1 MYSHRR
7 KIFLF
12 LKGREKDM
20 EEAKLAPKN
29 FIEEFIQ
36 QDIQEKG
43 LSHIQTRFPPEPNG
57 YLHIGH
63 VKALYIDFSMAEKF
77 GGKCNLRFDDT
88 NPAKEDVEFVE
99 AIQDDI
105 HWMGFDW
112 DKLVYGSSYFDQTY
126 EIAKEFIKKGLAY
139 VDELTPEQ
147 MKEYRGTLTA
157 PGKNSPYRDRP
168 IEESLD
174 LFERMKNG
182 EFADGTLT
190 LRAKIDMSSPNIC
203 LRDPTI
209 YRVLHKHHHQTGD
222 KWCIYPMYDFAHPI
236 QDCIEGVTHSLC
248 SLEYEIHRPLYN
260 WVRDNC
266 GLPAHPRQIEF
277 ARLNMT
283 HTKLSKRYLRRLVE
297 EHFVSGWDDPRMPTL
312 VGMRRRGYTPESIH
326 DFLRRAGIAK
336 SDSVVDIG
344 LLEHCI
350 REDLNDKAPRA
361 MAVLDPIRVTLTN
374 WEEGNIVYL
383 PTENHP
389 AHPEMGNREVAF
401 GKHLLIE
408 REDFM
413 EDAPKKFFRLAP
425 GREVRLKAAYIIRC
439 DEVVKDD
446 AGNVTELLCSVDLTS
461 LSGGEGANRKVKGTL
476 HWVEETTAQPIE
488 VRLYDYMLKE
498 DEPEDENDAETEGEE
513 EAEAAKEKDF
523 TDSFNWD
530 SVKVLDHAVIEG
542 GLKDAKV
549 GDHFQFMRQG
559 YFVVDKDSTPERPVY
574 NRTVGLKGSYKPE

>member
-1 MYSHRR
+1 MEAN
-7 KIFLF
+7 
-12 LKGREKDM
+12 EKTTS
-20 EEAKLAPKN
+20 N
-29 FIEEFIQ
+29 FIEEFVA
-36 QDIQEKG
+36 QDIADGKVIGQV
-43 LSHIQTRFPPEPNG
+43 QTRFPPEPNG

-63 VKALYIDFSMAEKF
+63 VKALYIDFSIAEKF

-88 NPAKEDVEFVE
+88 NPAKEDVEYVD

-105 HWMGFDW
+105 RWMGFQW
-112 DKLVYGSSYFDQTY
+112 DKLVYGSSYFDKTY
-126 EIAKEFIKKGLAY
+126 EIAVEFIKKGLAY

-147 MKEYRGTLTA
+147 MKEYRGTLTE
-157 PGKNSPYRDRP
+157 PGRNSPYRDRP
-168 IEESLD
+168 VEESLD

-182 EFADGTLT
+182 EFPDGSLT

-203 LRDPTI
+203 MRDPTI
-209 YRVLHKHHHQTGD
+209 YRVLHKRHHQTGD

-236 QDCIEGVTHSLC
+236 QDCLEGVTHSLC
-248 SLEYEIHRPLYN
+248 SLEYEIHRPLYD

-266 GLPAHPRQIEF
+266 GLPARPRQIEF

-312 VGMRRRGYTPESIH
+312 VGMRRRGYTPASIH

-336 SDSVVDIG
+336 ADSVVDIG

-361 MAVLDPIRVTLTN
+361 MAVLNPLRVTLTN
-374 WEEGNIVYL
+374 WEEGKIVRL
-383 PTENHP
+383 KTENHP
-389 AHPEMGNREVAF
+389 NHPEMGEREVAF

-439 DEVVKDD
+439 DEVVKDE
-446 AGNVTELLCSVDLTS
+446 AGNVVELLCSVDLTS

-476 HWVEETTAQPIE
+476 HWVEESTAKPIE

-498 DEPEDENDAETEGEE
+498 DGDEPEEAADLEEGEE
-513 EAEAAKEKDF
+513 NEAPKEKDF

-530 SVKVLDHAVIEG
+530 SIRVLDRAVLEG
-542 GLKDAKV
+542 GLAGAKA
-549 GDHFQFMRQG
+549 GDHFQFLRQG
-559 YFVVDKDSTPERPVY
+559 YFVVDKDSTQDRLVF
-574 NRTVGLKGSYKPE
+574 NRTVELKGSYKPE

>member
-1 MYSHRR
+1 MEAN
-7 KIFLF
+7 
-12 LKGREKDM
+12 EKTTS
-20 EEAKLAPKN
+20 N
-29 FIEEFIQ
+29 FIEEFVA
-36 QDIQEKG
+36 QDIADGKVIGQV
-43 LSHIQTRFPPEPNG
+43 QTRFPPEPNG

-63 VKALYIDFSMAEKF
+63 VKALYIDFSIAEKF

-88 NPAKEDVEFVE
+88 NPAKEDVEYVD

-105 HWMGFDW
+105 RWMGFQW
-112 DKLVYGSSYFDQTY
+112 DKLVYGSSYFDKTY
-126 EIAKEFIKKGLAY
+126 EIAVEFIKKGLAY

-147 MKEYRGTLTA
+147 MKEYRGTLTE
-157 PGKNSPYRDRP
+157 PGRNSPYRDRP
-168 IEESLD
+168 VEESLD

-182 EFADGTLT
+182 EFPDGSLT

-203 LRDPTI
+203 MRDPTI
-209 YRVLHKHHHQTGD
+209 YRVLHKRHHQTGD

-236 QDCIEGVTHSLC
+236 QDCLEGVTHSLC
-248 SLEYEIHRPLYN
+248 SLEYEIHRPLYD

-266 GLPAHPRQIEF
+266 GLPARPRQIEF

-283 HTKLSKRYLRRLVE
+283 HTKLSKRYLRQLVE

-312 VGMRRRGYTPESIH
+312 VGMRRRGYTPASIH

-336 SDSVVDIG
+336 ADSVVDIG

-361 MAVLDPIRVTLTN
+361 MAVLNPLRVTLTN
-374 WEEGNIVYL
+374 WEEGKIIRL
-383 PTENHP
+383 KTENHP
-389 AHPEMGNREVAF
+389 NHPEMGEREVAF

-439 DEVVKDD
+439 DEVVKDE
-446 AGNVTELLCSVDLTS
+446 AGNVVELLCSVDLTS

-476 HWVEETTAQPIE
+476 HWVEESTAKPIE

-498 DEPEDENDAETEGEE
+498 DGGEPEEAADLEEGEE
-513 EAEAAKEKDF
+513 SEAPKEKDF
-523 TDSFNWD
+523 TDFFNWD
-530 SVKVLDHAVIEG
+530 SIRVLDRAVLEG
-542 GLKDAKV
+542 GLAGAKA
-549 GDHFQFMRQG
+549 GDHFQFLRQG
-559 YFVVDKDSTPERPVY
+559 YFVVDKDSTQDRLVF
-574 NRTVGLKGSYKPE
+574 NRTVELKGSYKPE

>member
-1 MYSHRR
+1 MEAN
-7 KIFLF
+7 
-12 LKGREKDM
+12 EKTTS
-20 EEAKLAPKN
+20 N
-29 FIEEFIQ
+29 FIEEFVA
-36 QDIQEKG
+36 QDIADGKVIGQV
-43 LSHIQTRFPPEPNG
+43 QTRFPPEPNG

-63 VKALYIDFSMAEKF
+63 VKALYIDFSIAEKF

-88 NPAKEDVEFVE
+88 NPAKEDVEYVD

-105 HWMGFDW
+105 RWMGFQW
-112 DKLVYGSSYFDQTY
+112 DKLVYGSSYFDKTY
-126 EIAKEFIKKGLAY
+126 EIAVEFIKKGLAY

-147 MKEYRGTLTA
+147 MKEYRGTLTE
-157 PGKNSPYRDRP
+157 PGRNSPYRDRP
-168 IEESLD
+168 VEESLD

-182 EFADGTLT
+182 EFPDGSLT

-203 LRDPTI
+203 MRDPTI
-209 YRVLHKHHHQTGD
+209 YRVLHKRHHQTGD

-236 QDCIEGVTHSLC
+236 QDCLEGVTHSLC
-248 SLEYEIHRPLYN
+248 SLEYEIHRPLYD

-266 GLPAHPRQIEF
+266 GLPARPRQIEF
-277 ARLNMT
+277 ARLKMT
-283 HTKLSKRYLRRLVE
+283 HTMLSKRYLRQLVE

-312 VGMRRRGYTPESIH
+312 VGMRRRGYTPASIH

-336 SDSVVDIG
+336 ADSVVDIG

-361 MAVLDPIRVTLTN
+361 MAVLNPLRVTLTN
-374 WEEGNIVYL
+374 WEEGKIVRL
-383 PTENHP
+383 KTENHP
-389 AHPEMGNREVAF
+389 NHPEMGEREVAF

-439 DEVVKDD
+439 DEVVKDE
-446 AGNVTELLCSVDLTS
+446 AGNVAELLCSVDLTS

-476 HWVEETTAQPIE
+476 HWVEESTAKPIE

-498 DEPEDENDAETEGEE
+498 DGGEPEEAADLEEGEE
-513 EAEAAKEKDF
+513 SEAPKEKDF

-530 SVKVLDHAVIEG
+530 SIRVLDRAVLEG
-542 GLKDAKV
+542 DLAGAKA
-549 GDHFQFMRQG
+549 GDHFQFLRQG
-559 YFVVDKDSTPERPVY
+559 YFVVDKDSTQDRLVF
-574 NRTVGLKGSYKPE
+574 NRTVELKGSYKPE

>member
-1 MYSHRR
+1 MEAN
-7 KIFLF
+7 
-12 LKGREKDM
+12 EKTTS
-20 EEAKLAPKN
+20 N
-29 FIEEFIQ
+29 FIEEFVA
-36 QDIQEKG
+36 QDIADGKVIGQV
-43 LSHIQTRFPPEPNG
+43 QTRFPPEPNG

-63 VKALYIDFSMAEKF
+63 VKALYIDFSIAEKF

-88 NPAKEDVEFVE
+88 NPAKEDVEYVD

-105 HWMGFDW
+105 RWMGFQW
-112 DKLVYGSSYFDQTY
+112 DKLVYGSSYFDKTY
-126 EIAKEFIKKGLAY
+126 EIAVEFIKKGLAY

-147 MKEYRGTLTA
+147 MKEYRGTLTE
-157 PGKNSPYRDRP
+157 PGRNSPYRDRP
-168 IEESLD
+168 VEESLD

-182 EFADGTLT
+182 EFPDGSLT

-203 LRDPTI
+203 MRDPTI
-209 YRVLHKHHHQTGD
+209 YRVLHKRHHQTCD

-236 QDCIEGVTHSLC
+236 QDCLEGVTHSLC
-248 SLEYEIHRPLYN
+248 SLEYEIHRPLYD

-266 GLPAHPRQIEF
+266 GLPARPRQIEF

-312 VGMRRRGYTPESIH
+312 VGMRRRGYTPASIH

-336 SDSVVDIG
+336 ADSVVDIG

-361 MAVLDPIRVTLTN
+361 MAVLNPLRVTLTN
-374 WEEGNIVYL
+374 WEEGKIIRL
-383 PTENHP
+383 RTENHP
-389 AHPEMGNREVAF
+389 NHPEMGEREVAF

-439 DEVVKDD
+439 DEVVKDE

-476 HWVEETTAQPIE
+476 HWVEESTAKPIE

-498 DEPEDENDAETEGEE
+498 DGDEPEEAADLEEGEE
-513 EAEAAKEKDF
+513 SEAPKEKDF

-530 SVKVLDHAVIEG
+530 SIRVLDRAVLEG
-542 GLKDAKV
+542 GLAGAKA
-549 GDHFQFMRQG
+549 GDHFQFLRQG
-559 YFVVDKDSTPERPVY
+559 YFVVDKDSTQDRLVF
-574 NRTVGLKGSYKPE
+574 NRTVELKGSYKPE

>member
-1 MYSHRR
+1 MEAN
-7 KIFLF
+7 
-12 LKGREKDM
+12 EKTTS
-20 EEAKLAPKN
+20 N
-29 FIEEFIQ
+29 FIEEFVA
-36 QDIQEKG
+36 QDIADGKVIGQV
-43 LSHIQTRFPPEPNG
+43 QTRFPPEPNG

-63 VKALYIDFSMAEKF
+63 VKALYIDFSIAEKF

-88 NPAKEDVEFVE
+88 NPAKEDVEYVD

-105 HWMGFDW
+105 RWMGFQW
-112 DKLVYGSSYFDQTY
+112 DKLVYGSSYFDKTY
-126 EIAKEFIKKGLAY
+126 EIAVEFIKKGLAY

-147 MKEYRGTLTA
+147 MKEYRGTLTE
-157 PGKNSPYRDRP
+157 PGRNSPYRDRP
-168 IEESLD
+168 VEESLD

-182 EFADGTLT
+182 EFPDGSLT

-203 LRDPTI
+203 MRDPTI
-209 YRVLHKHHHQTGD
+209 YRVLHKRHHQTGD

-236 QDCIEGVTHSLC
+236 QDCLEGVTHSLC
-248 SLEYEIHRPLYN
+248 SLEYEIHRPLYD

-266 GLPAHPRQIEF
+266 GLPARPRQIEF

-283 HTKLSKRYLRRLVE
+283 HTKLSKRYLRQLVE

-312 VGMRRRGYTPESIH
+312 VGMRRRGYTPASIH

-336 SDSVVDIG
+336 ADSVVDIG

-361 MAVLDPIRVTLTN
+361 MAVLNPLRVTLTN
-374 WEEGNIVYL
+374 WEEGKIVRL
-383 PTENHP
+383 KTENHP
-389 AHPEMGNREVAF
+389 NHPEMGEREVAF

-439 DEVVKDD
+439 DEVVKDE
-446 AGNVTELLCSVDLTS
+446 AGNVVELLCSVDLTS

-476 HWVEETTAQPIE
+476 HWVEESTAKPIE

-498 DEPEDENDAETEGEE
+498 DGGEPEEAADLEEGEE
-513 EAEAAKEKDF
+513 SEAPKEKDF
-523 TDSFNWD
+523 TDFFNWD
-530 SVKVLDHAVIEG
+530 SIRVLDRAVLEG
-542 GLKDAKV
+542 DLAGAKA
-549 GDHFQFMRQG
+549 GDHFQFLRQG
-559 YFVVDKDSTPERPVY
+559 YFVVDKDSTQDRLVF
-574 NRTVGLKGSYKPE
+574 NRTVELKGSYKPE